1 MSHDRTLC
9 LTLTMVES
17 HSCTFHFYNFNNMLS
32 ALLMVLEFND
42 THFLYS
48 LAPNYMPSISFGTKK
63 HSYVPTAKGK
73 MLDLFKDGR
82 QCLYFMENLRN
93 FFLSIKG

>member
-1 MSHDRTLC
+1 
-9 LTLTMVES
+9 
-17 HSCTFHFYNFNNMLS
+17 MLS
-32 ALLMVLEFND
+32 APLMVLEFND

-48 LAPNYMPSISFGTKK
+48 LAPKYMPSISFGTKD

-73 MLDLFKDGR
+73 LLDLFKHGR
-82 QCLYFMENLRN
+82 PCSVLYGKFKE

>member
-1 MSHDRTLC
+1 
-9 LTLTMVES
+9 
-17 HSCTFHFYNFNNMLS
+17 MLS

-42 THFLYS
+42 TRFLYS
-48 LAPNYMPSISFGTKK
+48 LAPKYMPSISFGTKK

-82 QCLYFMENLRN
+82 QYSVLYGKFKE